1 MTMPASAGSGPTD
14 IGRQLYEAA
23 RNYAASRG
31 YRFGDGA
38 EGDIQHYAGKAALD
52 IEQKRLG
59 QTGISTA
66 KQAFEKLIDSM
77 IEAANQIPGYAIAR
91 PDVIGEQTLG
101 QALNKLCP
109 LWPFC

>member
-1 MTMPASAGSGPTD
+1 MTIPASASSGPTD

-31 YRFGDGA
+31 YKFGDGA
-38 EGDIQHYAGKAALD
+38 EGDIQRYANDAAID
-52 IEQKRLG
+52 IEKKRLG
-59 QTGISTA
+59 QIGIGKA
-66 KQAFEKLIDSM
+66 EQAFEKLIDSM
-77 IEAANQIPGYAIAR
+77 IEAANQIPGYTIAR